1 MLLKKHEFEEIIND
15 AIKEL
20 PRVLREKMENV
31 EIIIEEWPSKEVLEE
46 MGISSK
52 YGLLG
57 LYRGIPM
64 PERGTNYNFALP
76 DAITLYQG
84 PIERM
89 AKDKNEIK
97 KRIKEV
103 VYHEIGHYYG
113 FSEEELEG
121 LEEG

>member
-1 MLLKKHEFEEIIND
+1 MSLTRLEFEEIINE
-15 AIKEL
+15 AVKEM
-20 PRVLREKMENV
+20 PQVLREKMENV
-31 EIIIEEWPSKEVLEE
+31 EIIIEEWPSKEVLDE
-46 MGISSK
+46 MGIASR

-84 PIERM
+84 PIESM
-89 AKDKNEIK
+89 GKDRDEIK

-113 FSEEELEG
+113 FSEEELER
-121 LEEG
+121 LEDR